1 MTLARVAGIALAT
14 LMLAVV
20 CSPPGSG
27 PSFTASALGGADTMA
42 SAVFH
47 QVSIFQGDDPGT
59 EAREPDGLAQVIW
72 RSLWHVPWNASSVY
86 LAVPDGA
93 QGVSYDNVEPFSHAG
108 STVYVPGRY
117 SATANPSDPPAK
129 GTLTGGRYEG
139 MRYWTFPASADR
151 SSNVTLE
158 PVPATGGALFDA
170 NLTDAGAWNVTDGK
184 VRLAGGTSATMTSPV
199 VLECHDVVA
208 VNLTWTGDPGS
219 GSVALEASADN
230 GTTWVP
236 VANATEVPMA
246 GTDGAL
252 RWRLTMTAPYYVYP
266 APAVDSLRLVV
277 RQVPL
282 AEDLWFQADWT
293 MSARDGLLEVP
304 LSFRLDAA
312 GAGLVML
319 VYADEGTEVRVTGT
333 NVTSSTLEDLPGK
346 TVYRHMQGA
355 YAGLVVVRM
364 ELEEGGGTST
374 AALVVLFLV
383 VIAIAGIF
391 GYVATTRRRRPAD
404 RAGVEEGGEA
414 TSGEAPGEDA
424 VDDGADGEDEG
435 AGPSLSELTVGELER
450 RKQRLLRAIKRV
462 DAELEDGLI
471 GEEEHADVRAGYKER
486 AADVMRELD
495 SRKGR

>member
-1 MTLARVAGIALAT
+1 MTLARVAGFALAA
-14 LMLAVV
+14 LMLAVAWA
-20 CSPPGSG
+20 PLGSG
-27 PSFTASALGGADTMA
+27 PAQTACAQGGTDTMA
-42 SAVFH
+42 STVFH
-47 QVSIFQGDDPGT
+47 QLSLFQGDDPGT
-59 EAREPDGLAQVIW
+59 EAREPDALAQVLW

-158 PVPATGGALFDA
+158 PVPAAGGALFDA
-170 NLTDAGAWNVTDGK
+170 NLTDAGAWNITDGK
-184 VRLAGGTSATMTSPV
+184 VRLAGGTTATMTSPV
-199 VLECHDVVA
+199 VIECHDVVV
-208 VNLTWTGDPGS
+208 VNLTWTGDPGA
-219 GSVALEASADN
+219 GSVAFEASADN
-230 GTTWVP
+230 GTTWTP
-236 VANATEVPMA
+236 VANATEVAMA
-246 GTDGAL
+246 GTGGAL
-252 RWRLTMTAPYYVYP
+252 RWRLTMTAPFYAYP
-266 APAVDSLRLVV
+266 APTVDSLRLVV

-293 MSARDGLLEVP
+293 MSTRDGLLEVP

-333 NVTSSTLEDLPGK
+333 EVVSSTMEDLPGK

-355 YAGLVVVRM
+355 YASTVEVRM
-364 ELEEGGGTST
+364 ELEVKGMPV
-374 AALVVLFLV
+374 AWVAYVVALAMVMLV
-383 VIAIAGIF
+383 AIAAWFITKRTGWPRGPDIEELT
-391 GYVATTRRRRPAD
+391 GKVLPAD
-404 RAGVEEGGEA
+404 EMEMIEA
-414 TSGEAPGEDA
+414 RGRPQ
-424 VDDGADGEDEG
+424 
-435 AGPSLSELTVGELER
+435 PLSELTVGELER

-471 GEEEHADVRAGYKER
+471 DVEEHADVRAGYKGR

-495 SRKGR
+495 SRKGK